1 MSAYLEINLKI
12 DPKNRSAAAAVYT
25 KYKQPFLTRVKGA
38 QTKQLLLREEDVQVL
53 HGFEKKEDAQAYLK
67 SSLFS
72 EDVVKELKPLLEGE
86 PNIRI
91 YDVAG

>member
-12 DPKNRSAAAAVYT
+12 NPKNRNAAAAVYT
-25 KYKQPFLTRVKGA
+25 KYKQPFLTKIKGA
-38 QTKQLLLREEDVQVL
+38 RTKQLLLRDEDVQVL

-67 SSLFS
+67 SNLFI
-72 EDVVKELKPLLEGE
+72 EDVVKELKPLLEAE
-86 PNIRI
+86 PNIRV